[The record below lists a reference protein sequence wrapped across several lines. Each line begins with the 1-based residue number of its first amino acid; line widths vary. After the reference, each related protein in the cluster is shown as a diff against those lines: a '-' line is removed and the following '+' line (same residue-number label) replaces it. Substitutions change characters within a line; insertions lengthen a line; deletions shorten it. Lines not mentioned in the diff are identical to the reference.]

1 MSRAHRPAAPLPRR
15 APPRLTH
22 PPTRR
27 YVAAYCGPRRPVL
40 DQQDALLYPED
51 AEGGPSAPSLLDGF
65 SKFVKGF
72 QAL

>member
-1 MSRAHRPAAPLPRR
+1 
-15 APPRLTH
+15 
-22 PPTRR
+22 
-27 YVAAYCGPRRPVL
+27 L